1 MQWGKCQNGYGGGW
15 LAALL
20 LASPGAKRNRD
31 RKACPQEHT
40 AHRKQGLR
48 NTVIY
53 ERQIKKVQS
62 FNPASQLGS
71 RRPFISLTFHAYQQQ
86 GGHPRD
92 SPF

>member
-1 MQWGKCQNGYGGGW
+1 MVGGW
-15 LAALL
+15 LTALL
-20 LASPGAKRNRD
+20 LASPEAERNRD
-31 RKACPQEHT
+31 GKAYPQEHT

-53 ERQIKKVQS
+53 ERQIKMVQS

-71 RRPFISLTFHAYQQQ
+71 GRPFISLTFRAYKQQ